1 MAVEFV
7 GMIGTRS
14 ASELDGPSANLIGG
28 HVDRDFV
35 KRFAQAHENSGFDKV
50 LVGYGSTGPDGFMV
64 ASYAGAHT
72 DRVAF
77 LLAHRPGFV
86 VPTLAARKIATLDQF
101 LEGRLAVHI
110 ITGGSDQEQQ
120 RDGDFL
126 SHDERYERTNE
137 YLEVMRRVW
146 SEERP
151 FDYAGKHYQ
160 FAGAYSE
167 VKPYQRPFPVYFGGM
182 SEAALD
188 VGARHC
194 DVFMMWGEPLA
205 SVKAQIEQVRPAA
218 AKYGREPRF
227 SVSTRPILG
236 ATEEQA
242 WERAHDILERVKAV
256 RRPSANGEK
265 PRPRPQAIGSQ
276 RLLELAAKGELH
288 DRCLWTP
295 IAEAV
300 GAYGNTTALVGTPE
314 TVAAA
319 LLDYYDLG
327 VTTLLIRGFEPL
339 EDAIEYGKELI
350 PLVRAGVAERERKLA
365 AVGSAARTAISGR
378 PF

>member
-1 MAVEFV
+1 MAVEII

-14 ASELDGPSANLIGG
+14 ASELDGPGANLIGG

-35 KRFAQAHENSGFDKV
+35 TRFARAHEESGFDKV
-50 LVGYGSTGPDGFMV
+50 LVGYGSTGPDGFTV

-72 DRVAF
+72 ERIAF

-126 SHDERYERTNE
+126 GHDERYERTNE

-151 FDYAGKHYQ
+151 FDYAGTHYQ

-182 SEAALD
+182 SGAALE
-188 VGARHC
+188 VGAKHC

-205 SVKAQIEQVRPAA
+205 SVRAQIAQVRDAA
-218 AKYGREPRF
+218 ARFGREPRF

-236 ATEEQA
+236 ATEEEA
-242 WERAHDILERVKAV
+242 WARAHDILDRIRAV
-256 RRPSANGEK
+256 RKPARNGDG
-265 PRPRPQAIGSQ
+265 PRPRPEAVGSR
-276 RLLELAAKGELH
+276 RLLELAAEGELH

-327 VTTLLIRGFEPL
+327 VSTLLIRGFEPL
-339 EDAIEYGKELI
+339 DDAIDYGRELI
-350 PLVRAGVAERERKLA
+350 PRVRAGVAERERTA
-365 AVGSAARTAISGR
+365 ASVR
-378 PF
+378 

>member
-1 MAVEFV
+1 MAVEFI

-14 ASELDGPSANLIGG
+14 ASELDGPQSNLIGG

-35 KRFAQAHENSGFDKV
+35 KRFAQAHEEAGFDKV
-50 LVGYGSTGPDGFMV
+50 LVGYGSTGPDGFSV

-72 DRVAF
+72 ERLGY
-77 LLAHRPGFV
+77 LLAHRPGFIA
-86 VPTLAARKIATLDQF
+86 PTLAGRKIATLDQF

-126 SHDERYERTNE
+126 GHDERYERTDE
-137 YLEVMRRVW
+137 YLEVARRTW
-146 SEERP
+146 DAEKP
-151 FDYAGKHYQ
+151 FDFEGKHYR
-160 FAGAYSE
+160 FASAYSE

-188 VGARHC
+188 VGAKHC

-205 SVKAQIEQVRPAA
+205 SVKAEMERVRTAA
-218 AKYGREPRF
+218 AKHGRSPRF

-236 ATEEQA
+236 ETEEKA
-242 WERAHDILERVKAV
+242 WERAHSILERIRAV
-256 RRPSANGEK
+256 RKPTANGNGE
-265 PRPRPQAIGSQ
+265 RPRPQAVGSQ
-276 RLLELAAKGELH
+276 RLLEFAAKGELH

-327 VTTLLIRGFEPL
+327 VTTLLIRGFEPF
-339 EDAIEYGKELI
+339 EDAIDYGRELI
-350 PLVRAGVAERERKLA
+350 PLVRAGVAERERKL
-365 AVGSAARTAISGR
+365 VGV
-378 PF
+378 